1 MKLIIRNL
9 ITLSVLI
16 LILAVSCSENNK
28 NSEIEKY
35 EEKLEREA
43 EEKAKEEAESKEES
57 FEKCMSGTTYAGYRA
72 RRNRCNNE
80 IN

>member
-1 MKLIIRNL
+1 MKLIIKKL
-9 ITLSVLI
+9 TILSI
-16 LILAVSCSENNK
+16 LILMVSCSESNK

-35 EEKLEREA
+35 EEKLECEA
-43 EEKAKEEAESKEES
+43 EEKAKEEAELKEER
-57 FEKCMSGTTYAGYRA
+57 FKECMSGVTYAGYRA

>member
-1 MKLIIRNL
+1 M
-9 ITLSVLI
+9 
-16 LILAVSCSENNK
+16 VSCSESNK

-43 EEKAKEEAESKEES
+43 EEKAKEEAELKEER
-57 FEKCMSGTTYAGYRA
+57 FKECMSGVTYAGCRA

>member
-16 LILAVSCSENNK
+16 LAFSCSENNK
-28 NSEIEKY
+28 NSELEKY
-35 EEKLEREA
+35 EEKLERE
-43 EEKAKEEAESKEES
+43 EELKDES
-57 FEKCMSGTTYAGYRA
+57 FKKCMSGVTYAGYAA

-80 IN
+80 TN

>member
-1 MKLIIRNL
+1 MKNISKILII
-9 ITLSVLI
+9 LSI
-16 LILAVSCSENNK
+16 LILMVSCSENNK
-28 NSEIEKY
+28 NSELEKY

-43 EEKAKEEAESKEES
+43 EEEAKEEAELKEER
-57 FEKCMSGTTYAGYRA
+57 FKECMSGATYAGYRA

>member
-9 ITLSVLI
+9 ITLSF

-28 NSEIEKY
+28 NSELEKY
-35 EEKLEREA
+35 EQKLEREA
-43 EEKAKEEAESKEES
+43 EAEMKVESESKD
-57 FEKCMSGTTYAGYRA
+57 EKFKECMSGATYAGYRA